1 MKKALLA
8 LLAAAGLSSCTLE
21 TVTVGVTE
29 PSYYMPTRTYYVTP
43 RTYYPPA
50 RTYIYSDLRPD
61 YIRYRDPWATRRHR
75 HCRR

>member
-29 PSYYMPTRTYYVTP
+29 PSYYAPT